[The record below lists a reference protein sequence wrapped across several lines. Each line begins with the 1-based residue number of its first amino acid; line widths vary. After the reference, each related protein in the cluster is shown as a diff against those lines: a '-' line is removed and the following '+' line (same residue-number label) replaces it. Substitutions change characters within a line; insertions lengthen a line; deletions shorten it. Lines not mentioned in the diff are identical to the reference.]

1 MLAFF
6 VVTDTEGYEMYLEIS
21 SMQELNIINRLNP
34 HLGKHKF
41 PILVLIKIDDLFI
54 TGKKKEEDSII
65 LVMKPIHRDPIDLFR
80 MLDISIDDLEESYE
94 DYFLVVKKNK
104 KRIWYLTEIRLN
116 TGKSYFVL
124 YSRKK
129 KEIQK
134 EG

>member
-1 MLAFF
+1 
-6 VVTDTEGYEMYLEIS
+6 MYLEIS